1 MRLLRCSELFPS
13 HGHALQQCRS
23 DIDGMIRRYLAGV
36 SDREDQRFKHVEF
49 HVPMGDE
56 QGVVV

>member
-36 SDREDQRFKHVEF
+36 SDREEVKNATVLA
-49 HVPMGDE
+49 VP
-56 QGVVV
+56 VSR

>member
-1 MRLLRCSELFPS
+1 
-13 HGHALQQCRS
+13 
-23 DIDGMIRRYLAGV
+23 MIRRYLAGV